1 MNKIKVLPFVA
12 LTYAMSAMAFAGG
25 DEVDASTSLVDSS
38 DTAVVEAAP
47 VVEALSLDSST
58 AVEGL
63 STQSNVSSSTAPS
76 SGLDAASGLTDGQ
89 SSGGFAAFE
98 DEPILIDISS
108 LLDPDRIGLTNL
120 QWEVDRLMGKVG
132 YP

>member
-12 LTYAMSAMAFAGG
+12 LTYAMSAMAYAGG

-47 VVEALSLDSST
+47 VIEALSLDSST
-58 AVEGL
+58 AAEGL
-63 STQSNVSSSTAPS
+63 SAQSNVSSSTAPS

-89 SSGGFAAFE
+89 
-98 DEPILIDISS
+98 
-108 LLDPDRIGLTNL
+108 
-120 QWEVDRLMGKVG
+120 
-132 YP
+132 